1 MSFSVKPSFARGSGL
16 ILAGLLL
23 APVLWGQA
31 AGVEKRPDLVVSEWK
46 VAAMPRFE
54 GDHIIVPVSVTVR
67 NRGTGKAGAF
77 DVAFFRQ
84 FAGKSEAEEPQGA
97 DPLVR
102 ITVLAGGLS
111 VTLTRDL
118 HVANV
123 LRAGQVVKLRAVADA
138 GYQVAESD
146 EKNNSSAQMSVGLP
160 ASVTTF
166 KAPQAALKPMARLKA
181 ATPIRTFTPQ
191 ERIPDLAVSAG
202 EIEVNW
208 IPLYDRETHY
218 LGQSPSVL
226 VMIRNAGNGPAR
238 RVGVQA
244 DLLDATG
251 NSLGQTGMS
260 ISAGDILPGR
270 FWLCELGG
278 FWKDGQYIYL
288 RSGTN
293 VVIRVMVDPPNAIE
307 ERDETNNTADKV
319 SQVIRY

>member
-1 MSFSVKPSFARGSGL
+1 MTFRAKPFFVLGSISV
-16 ILAGLLL
+16 LAGLLV
-23 APVLWGQA
+23 APLLWGQA
-31 AGVEKRPDLVVSEWK
+31 GGVETRPDLVVSEWK

-77 DVAFFRQ
+77 YVAFFRQ

-97 DPLVR
+97 EPLVNV
-102 ITVLAGGLS
+102 TVLAGGLS
-111 VTLTRDL
+111 VTMTRDL
-118 HVANV
+118 HVTNV

-138 GYQVAESD
+138 GYQVFESD

-160 ASVTTF
+160 VSVTMF
-166 KAPQAALKPMARLKA
+166 KAPQALQPMVRLKA
-181 ATPIRTFTPQ
+181 AAPVRTFTPL
-191 ERIPDLAVSAG
+191 ERVPDLAVSAG

-208 IPLYDRETHY
+208 LPLYDRSTHY
-218 LGQSPSVL
+218 LGQSASVL
-226 VMIRNAGNGPAR
+226 VMVRNAGNGPAR
-238 RVGVQA
+238 RVGVQGE
-244 DLLDATG
+244 LLDATG

-260 ISAGDILPGR
+260 ISTADILPGR

-278 FWKDGQYIYL
+278 FWKDGQYVYL

-293 VVIRVMVDPPNAIE
+293 VVIRVTVDPPNAIE

-319 SQVIRY
+319 SQVMRY